1 MISESLRTRPPPR
14 MESLPTARLATDSV
28 CWTLHGGLA
37 ASAVADAADDLLS
50 LHALAKE
57 ARERAYAPYSLF
69 RVGAAI
75 RMDGKV
81 FTGANVEN
89 ASYGGTI
96 CAERSAIVAAVSAG
110 CRRLELLAVSTGA
123 EAGSPLGQRSP
134 CGLCRQV
141 VGEFAAET
149 LLVLLDAGRDADGRL
164 LADIVPFELLMPW
177 RFRLD
182 P

>member
-1 MISESLRTRPPPR
+1 
-14 MESLPTARLATDSV
+14 MESFPTASLSTESV
-28 CWTLHGGLA
+28 CWTLHGELA
-37 ASAVADAADDLLS
+37 APAVADAADELLS
-50 LHALAKE
+50 LQTLARE
-57 ARERAYAPYSLF
+57 ARDRAYAPYSQF
-69 RVGAAI
+69 RVGAAV
-75 RMDGKV
+75 RMDGNV

-89 ASYGGTI
+89 ASYGGTL

-110 CRRLELLAVSTGA
+110 CRRLEWLAVSTGA

-141 VGEFAAET
+141 VSEFAAET
-149 LLVLLDAGRDADGRL
+149 LLVLLDGGCDADGRL
-164 LADIVPFELLMPW
+164 LADIVPFGLLMPW